1 MNKQE
6 KKKHKTNLFKNKIQP
21 IMHFLWE
28 NEKQDFFTVII
39 SEGTTRYLS

>member
-1 MNKQE
+1 MNKQD
-6 KKKHKTNLFKNKIQP
+6 KKKTHKNNLFKNKIQP
-21 IMHFLWE
+21 IMHLLE